1 MGRQKNP
8 NRNPTDYKRGFN
20 AENYE
25 RLYPWAKKG
34 RKAFYN
40 MAAKQA
46 RLSLNEFIITAIEE
60 KMKRETPEIHNE
72 MQQQEKTI
80 RNSKKK
86 VMIECLYHD
95 FLFLY

>member
-1 MGRQKNP
+1 MRKPKNP

-46 RLSLNEFIITAIEE
+46 GVSLNEFIITAIEE
-60 KMKRETPEIHNE
+60 KMKSETPEIYNNM
-72 MQQQEKTI
+72 MQQQKKT
-80 RNSKKK
+80 NQ
-86 VMIECLYHD
+86 E
-95 FLFLY
+95 

>member
-1 MGRQKNP
+1 MIE
-8 NRNPTDYKRGFN
+8 YMRGFN

-46 RLSLNEFIITAIEE
+46 GVSLNEFIITAIEE
-60 KMKRETPEIHNE
+60 KMKSDNNM
-72 MQQQEKTI
+72 MQQQKKT
-80 RNSKKK
+80 NQ
-86 VMIECLYHD
+86 E
-95 FLFLY
+95 

>member
-46 RLSLNEFIITAIEE
+46 GVSLNEFIITAIEE
-60 KMKRETPEIHNE
+60 KMKNETPEIYNE
-72 MQQQEKTI
+72 MMQQQEKTAL
-80 RNSKKK
+80 
-86 VMIECLYHD
+86 E
-95 FLFLY
+95 

>member
-1 MGRQKNP
+1 MGRPKNP

-46 RLSLNEFIITAIEE
+46 GVSLNEFIITAIEE
-60 KMKRETPEIHNE
+60 KMKSETPEIYNNM
-72 MQQQEKTI
+72 MQQQKKT
-80 RNSKKK
+80 NQ
-86 VMIECLYHD
+86 E
-95 FLFLY
+95 

>member
-1 MGRQKNP
+1 MGRPKNP

-46 RLSLNEFIITAIEE
+46 GVSLNEFIITAIEE
-60 KMKRETPEIHNE
+60 KMKSETPEIYNE
-72 MQQQEKTI
+72 MIQQEKI
-80 RNSKKK
+80 NP
-86 VMIECLYHD
+86 E
-95 FLFLY
+95 

>member
-46 RLSLNEFIITAIEE
+46 GLSLNEFIITAIEE
-60 KMKRETPEIHNE
+60 KMKNETPEIYNNMME
-72 MQQQEKTI
+72 QQEVYLQ
-80 RNSKKK
+80 KK
-86 VMIECLYHD
+86 
-95 FLFLY
+95 

>member
-1 MGRQKNP
+1 MIE
-8 NRNPTDYKRGFN
+8 YMRGFN

-46 RLSLNEFIITAIEE
+46 GVSLNEFIITAIEE
-60 KMKRETPEIHNE
+60 KMKSETPEIYNE
-72 MQQQEKTI
+72 MMQQQEKT
-80 RNSKKK
+80 SH
-86 VMIECLYHD
+86 E
-95 FLFLY
+95 

>member
-1 MGRQKNP
+1 MGRPKKP
-8 NRNPTDYKRGFN
+8 DSNPTDYKRGFN

-46 RLSLNEFIITAIEE
+46 GVSLNEFIITAIEE
-60 KMKRETPEIHNE
+60 KMKSETPEIYNNM
-72 MQQQEKTI
+72 MQQQKKT
-80 RNSKKK
+80 NQ
-86 VMIECLYHD
+86 E
-95 FLFLY
+95 